1 MKLKLI
7 AEKLGVT
14 RQTIKKLEDDYEG
27 EIIEFYVLFLQ
38 LRMKKKKLNQRIK
51 AGAGNVK

>member
-14 RQTIKKLEDDYEG
+14 RQTIKKLEDDFEG
-27 EIIEFYVLFLQ
+27 EIIEFYELFLQ
-38 LRMKKKKLNQRIK
+38 LRMKKKKLNQKIK
-51 AGAGNVK
+51 AGVGSVK